1 MSVLKKRKKKELKKF
16 LLGSYLRAVENR
28 GVIYWEIANRS
39 LSMEFFLILRSPADG
54 RRNQF
59 STRLQ
64 KPLPKVDKGSLGRVY
79 EALGG
84 VLMSSTFL
92 TFLLTISVGVV

>member
-1 MSVLKKRKKKELKKF
+1 MAAGINF
-16 LLGSYLRAVENR
+16 
-28 GVIYWEIANRS
+28 
-39 LSMEFFLILRSPADG
+39 
-54 RRNQF
+54 RRD
-59 STRLQ
+59 SRT
-64 KPLPKVDKGSLGRVY
+64 LPKVDKGSLGRVY